1 MPPPNLALDLASP
14 RWRSLKMQVRY
25 GNSYDFVRFLAA
37 SAVLFSH
44 HFALSGLAEPPVP
57 GYGEDFGKLGVEVF
71 FCLSGFLICRS
82 LQRSGDWAEF
92 ASARVL
98 RILPN
103 LAFALIVTSSATLVY
118 YGNYANV
125 WPHVKYVARNLLMF
139 LNGVAYE
146 IPGVFADA
154 LKHAVNGPLWSLPH
168 ELWAYVLLFV
178 AFALGARHALWR
190 LLFLAAVFSLIWG
203 LTPVGE
209 SVRIRIGGLDSFQF
223 SRLGSFFF
231 SGALLAFARRFL
243 EARAVLLGLTA
254 LPVLVLLRAGLPVDT
269 LLQPLTLALAVIG
282 LGSSKAMARFS
293 AGGDAS
299 YGMYI
304 FAWPIQQFSIL
315 LIPDFWTSML
325 VAFVATVAVGYA
337 TWHAFERRTI
347 ACRSQLAMRLRRAFA
362 LRKSPVV

>member
-1 MPPPNLALDLASP
+1 
-14 RWRSLKMQVRY
+14 MQVRNA
-25 GNSYDFVRFLAA
+25 NSYDFVRFLAA

-92 ASARVL
+92 TSARVL

-103 LAFALIVTSSATLVY
+103 LAFALIVTSSVTLVY
-118 YGNYANV
+118 FGNYANV

-146 IPGVFADA
+146 IPGVFPDS
-154 LKHAVNGPLWSLPH
+154 LRHAVNGPLWSLPH

-178 AFALGARHALWR
+178 AFALGARLAPVR

-209 SVRIRIGGLDSFQF
+209 GVRIPLGGLDSFQF
-223 SRLGSFFF
+223 SRLCSFFF
-231 SGALLAFARRFL
+231 SGALLAIAWRFL
-243 EARAVLLGLTA
+243 EPRAVLLGLAA
-254 LPVLVLLRAGLPVDT
+254 LPVLALLRALLPMDT
-269 LLQPLTLALAVIG
+269 LLQPLTLALGVIG
-282 LGSSKAMARFS
+282 LGSSKVMGRFS
-293 AGGDAS
+293 AGGDPS

-304 FAWPIQQFSIL
+304 FAYPIQQFSL
-315 LIPDFWTSML
+315 LMIPDFWTSML
-325 VAFVATVAVGYA
+325 AAFIVTVAVGYT
-337 TWHAFERRTI
+337 TWHAFERRAI
-347 ACRSQLAMRLRRAFA
+347 AARSHLAVRLRRVFSFRN
-362 LRKSPVV
+362 LRWFDR